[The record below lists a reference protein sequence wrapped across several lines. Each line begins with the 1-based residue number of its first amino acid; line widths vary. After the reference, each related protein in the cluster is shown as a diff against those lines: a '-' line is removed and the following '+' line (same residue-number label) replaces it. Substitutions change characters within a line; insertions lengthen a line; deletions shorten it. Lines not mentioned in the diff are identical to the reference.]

1 MANPFERM
9 VKVFFYQS
17 DGPPTKLLFTLLEK
31 SRSQDW
37 NILLSC
43 SDQNE
48 VEFLHEQLWVQP
60 DNRFVGIGVA
70 GSEFDQF
77 QPVLLS
83 DKFLLANDPQVM
95 IATGNST
102 IEPDIVDKFTRIMV
116 VFNQNDQ
123 KELEASRE
131 KWKLLSGLGH
141 HMQLYRQDRNG
152 WTLKAEANQ
161 EKKEVN

>member
-152 WTLKAEANQ
+152 WTLKAEVNQ